1 MIAYNNIITSAC
13 VTLSEL
19 DVHFAVLPE
28 TCQNRIAKAFVADL
42 IAAQN
47 LSVSPWGWER
57 EEEETLSYLDEM
69 LSFDLEGLQNLAN
82 FYRLKI
88 AAAATPIAA

>member
-19 DVHFAVLPE
+19 DVHFTVLSE
-28 TCQNRIAKAFVADL
+28 TCQNRIATAFIADL
-42 IAAQN
+42 ISVQN

-57 EEEETLSYLDEM
+57 EEEEILAHLDEM
-69 LSFDLEGLQNLAN
+69 LSFDLKGLQNLAK

-88 AAAATPIAA
+88 AAAAMPAAA